1 MGGFVDA
8 TTMSY
13 SILAAQ
19 PTKGCLVLRRRRWC
33 TQSFSELGVSGGVC
47 LFAVDEHQRSQ
58 SMCDLTIGN
67 DHGW

>member
-1 MGGFVDA
+1 MAGSWIPPLYPVQ
-8 TTMSY
+8 SCPH
-13 SILAAQ
+13 SPPKAALCC
-19 PTKGCLVLRRRRWC
+19 GADSWC